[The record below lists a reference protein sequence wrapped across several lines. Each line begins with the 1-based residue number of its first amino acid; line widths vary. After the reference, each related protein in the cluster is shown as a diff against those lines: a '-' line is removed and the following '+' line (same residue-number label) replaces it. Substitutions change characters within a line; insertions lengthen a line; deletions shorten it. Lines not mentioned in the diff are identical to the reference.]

1 MMQRKEGVKMVL
13 SEFENRTIIIKYGG
27 KWGSTSHGEMKIV
40 VQPFM
45 EEQTVAKIKK
55 LLNIIRESNT
65 PDAEQVI
72 ADFCKQWLSQYEIEQ
87 KILANSHVDA
97 KERARKIE
105 VDIVYNQRVR
115 ERYKRNTEPYKQY
128 TELLK
133 AKKKELSAENR
144 VARSS
149 LTDFNR
155 NQKVKEKY
163 EKVLEIISQG

>member
-1 MMQRKEGVKMVL
+1 MMPGKEGVKMVL
-13 SEFENRTIIIKYGG
+13 SEFENRILIIKYGN
-27 KWGSTSHGEMKIV
+27 GSSTGEMKIV
-40 VQPFM
+40 VQSFM

-55 LLNIIRESNT
+55 LLNIIRTSYD

-87 KILANSHVDA
+87 KVLANNHVDA
-97 KERARKIE
+97 KEKARQIE
-105 VDIVYNQRVR
+105 IDIVYNQRAR
-115 ERYKRNTEPYKQY
+115 ERYKKNTKPYKEY

-133 AKKKELSAENR
+133 IKRKALSDVNKA
-144 VARSS
+144 ARSS